1 MAYTQAELEAKII
14 ALETALARGELRV
27 DFSDRSVTYRSTA
40 ELTTAIE
47 YFKKLLS
54 DMLAEASPGSRRSR
68 QTLGVASRG
77 F

>member
-1 MAYTQAELEAKII
+1 MAYTQAELEAKIA
-14 ALETALARGELRV
+14 ALETTLARGELRV
-27 DFSDRSVTYRSTA
+27 DFSDRSVTYRSTDD
-40 ELTTAIE
+40 LTAAIE